1 MSWFLRNLRFHAV
14 EDGVE
19 LLRDEYGDNP
29 HLTLLAR
36 EIGHLLALD
45 QETTGSP
52 GRVYGVGVP
61 GTVGGREFLLASCY
75 EGNPELE
82 ADLVRGDLRGH
93 RRSRNRREPL
103 CVAGRLGRED
113 AHRES
118 RERAV
123 RTTHPASHR
132 SGSL

>member
-61 GTVGGREFLLASCY
+61 GTVGR
-75 EGNPELE
+75 
-82 ADLVRGDLRGH
+82 RGVCAGVVLRG
-93 RRSRNRREPL
+93 EPRVGGWRL
-103 CVAGRLGRED
+103 TGFAAICEGVDDCAMGGKLGPEGVSLGR
-113 AHRES
+113 
-118 RERAV
+118 V
-123 RTTHPASHR
+123 RNMGRPLRQTVR
-132 SGSL
+132 RVLQ